1 MLRRIEK
8 KKISNIEFL
17 MIIISTFIKILR
29 GGVKRIFFKE
39 VKGVIF
45 IGKNTC
51 IMNRKKICLGKNV
64 KFERNC
70 EVQGMST
77 KGIHLGDNV
86 TIGSSVM
93 IRPSSYYGVE
103 VGEGLKVG
111 KNSSIGPMGYIGCAG
126 FIEIGDNVM
135 IGPRVS
141 LFAENHVFKDVN
153 VVIKDQ
159 GVNRKGIKIEDDCW
173 IGSGVIILDGVT
185 IGRGS
190 VIGAGTIVNKDIPAY
205 SKVVDLRN
213 KAIKDRMEN

>member
-1 MLRRIEK
+1 MIKRIQK
-8 KKISNIEFL
+8 DKISKIEILNIL
-17 MIIISTFIKILR
+17 LSTFIKIFR
-29 GGVKRIFFKE
+29 GMLKRFFFKE
-39 VKGVIF
+39 VRGLIF

-51 IMNRKKICLGKNV
+51 IMNKKNITLGKNV
-64 KFERNC
+64 KFEMNC

-77 KGIHLGDNV
+77 KGIYLDDNV
-86 TIGSSVM
+86 TIGNCVM

-111 KNSSIGPMGYIGCAG
+111 KNSSIGPMGYVGCAG

-153 VVIKDQ
+153 AVIKDQ

-190 VIGAGTIVNKDIPAY
+190 VIGAGTIINKDIPAY